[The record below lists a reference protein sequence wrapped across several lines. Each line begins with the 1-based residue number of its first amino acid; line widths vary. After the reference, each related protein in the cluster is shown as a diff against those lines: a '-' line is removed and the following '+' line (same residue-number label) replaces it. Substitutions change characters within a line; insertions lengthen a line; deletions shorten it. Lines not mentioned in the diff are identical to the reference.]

1 MLSFRPLLIYFYLV
15 NSAEIALGVGEGI
28 PSLDQNQEARP
39 LGAAVSY
46 YWGPFGISAL
56 GLTLLGKVRSF
67 SGLTYRDL
75 VRL

>member
-15 NSAEIALGVGEGI
+15 NSAEMSLGVGEGI
-28 PSLDQNQEARP
+28 PSLDQNQEVRP

-56 GLTLLGKVRSF
+56 
-67 SGLTYRDL
+67 SGSHLARQGQVIFWSHL
-75 VRL
+75 